1 MKILKKIVYFI
12 TLFIF
17 KIDQSLKL
25 NDIFYNVIS
34 QRKKVIK
41 FDDLSLSFYVP
52 NQMILYRVNTFFS
65 KEPEIIEWI
74 NNFKERGI
82 FYDVGANIGLYSCYA
97 SKKMNTQTFSF
108 EPSVFNLENLSKNIY
123 LNNLSD
129 KITIIPNPLYSKK
142 IISEMNMSNTDLGG
156 ALSTFKEDYSYDGNK
171 IQSIFKFRVP
181 GVTIDNLIQE
191 YSLPY
196 PDYLK
201 IDVDGIEHLILK
213 GATKTLQQVK
223 SIFIEVNENFYEH
236 KNTIEEILLKNDF
249 VFVSKYSDIAI
260 KSEKFKD
267 CFNQIWSKKKLND

>member
-1 MKILKKIVYFI
+1 MKFLKKMIYLL
-12 TLFIF
+12 TLLIS
-17 KIDQSLKL
+17 KIDRNLKL
-25 NDIFYNVIS
+25 NDIFYTLIS

-41 FDDLSLSFYVP
+41 LDNLSLSFYVP
-52 NQMILYRVNTFFS
+52 NQLILYRVNTFFL

-97 SKKMNTQTFSF
+97 SKKKNTNTYSF
-108 EPSVFNLENLSKNIY
+108 EPSVFNLENLSKNIFI
-123 LNNLSD
+123 NNLSD

-142 IISEMNMSNTDLGG
+142 TISEMNMSNTDLGG

-171 IQSIFKFRVP
+171 IQTIFKFRVP
-181 GVTIDNLIQE
+181 GATIDSLVEE

-213 GATKTLQQVK
+213 GATKSLQQVK

-249 VFVSKYSDIAI
+249 EFVSKHSDIAI
-260 KSEKFKD
+260 KSEKFKN
-267 CFNQIWSKKKLND
+267 CFNQIWFKKS

>member
-1 MKILKKIVYFI
+1 MKIFKKIVYLLI
-12 TLFIF
+12 LLIF
-17 KIDQSLKL
+17 KIDRSLKL
-25 NDIFYNVIS
+25 NDIFYTVIS

-41 FDDLSLSFYVP
+41 LDNLSLSFYVP
-52 NQMILYRVNTFFS
+52 NQLILYRVNTFFS

-74 NNFKERGI
+74 NNFKEKGI

-97 SKKMNTQTFSF
+97 SKKMKTKTFSF

-142 IISEMNMSNTDLGG
+142 TISEMNMSNTDLGG

-181 GVTIDNLIQE
+181 GVSIDNLIEE

-213 GATKTLQQVK
+213 GATKSLQQVK

-236 KNTIEEILLKNDF
+236 KNTIEEILLKNHF
-249 VFVSKYSDIAI
+249 EFVSKYSDIAI